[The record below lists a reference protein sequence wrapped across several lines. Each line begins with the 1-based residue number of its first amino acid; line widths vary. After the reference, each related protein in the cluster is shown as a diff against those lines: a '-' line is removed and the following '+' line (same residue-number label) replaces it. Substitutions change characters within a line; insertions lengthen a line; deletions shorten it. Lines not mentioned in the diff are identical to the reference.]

1 MPSKVRTPRA
11 TSTILTRRHACAL
24 YREKVRN
31 LEALNEKARERMALS
46 TPACARASRRYREQ
60 NARELAFKQR
70 ERRDIEYIKKYGE
83 EALANCN
90 RTRQER
96 RESARAA
103 VELRTW
109 EEAWRDEREKSA
121 AGRLYD
127 PSLNGLTR
135 AANRVVARRRH
146 VLITRAAA
154 AKLRYRNIIQVKHEF
169 QQLLSAIISVN
180 ASTAGVV

>member
-24 YREKVRN
+24 YREKQVRN
-31 LEALNEKARERMALS
+31 LEALNEKARERMA
-46 TPACARASRRYREQ
+46 
-60 NARELAFKQR
+60 F
-70 ERRDIEYIKKYGE
+70 EYIKKYGE

-103 VELRTW
+103 VELCTW

-169 QQLLSAIISVN
+169 QQLLSAIIGVN